1 MKKVLNV
8 GQCAADHG
16 AIRRL
21 IEGRFEA
28 EVLEALDAG
37 DALAQL
43 RGGRFDLVLVNRT
56 LDVDRSDGLDIVKA
70 IKADPAL
77 AATPVMLVSNYA
89 EYQQQ
94 AVAVGTELGFGKAE
108 YNRPATHERLKKFLG

>member
-21 IEGRFEA
+21 IEEGFEA
-28 EVLEALDAG
+28 EVLAALDAG
-37 DALAQL
+37 EALAQL
-43 RGGRFDLVLVNRT
+43 RSGRFDLVLVNRT
-56 LDVDRSDGLDIVKA
+56 LDVDRSDGLEIVKA

-77 AATPVMLVSNYA
+77 AATAVMLVSNYA
-89 EYQQQ
+89 EYQEQ
-94 AVAVGTELGFGKAE
+94 AVAAGAELGFGKAA
-108 YNRPATHERLKKFLG
+108 YNQPATHERLRKFLS